1 MDLKIVIDF
10 SSLLS
15 NLDEAN
21 KKNILK
27 NMVFLNNIR
36 EKIYMVLITL
46 KIKYMP
52 VWHLKLFF

>member
-21 KKNILK
+21 KKNIFK
-27 NMVFLNNIR
+27 NMVFLNNIS

>member
-21 KKNILK
+21 KKNIFK
-27 NMVFLNNIR
+27 NMVFLNNIS

-52 VWHLKLFF
+52 V